1 MVEPRRSLGARIV
14 HVTKRVLLFVL
25 VAVVLLLCAGGV
37 WNAVA
42 LHHYRSVAGVPG
54 KLYQVDGRTMHML
67 CTGSGSPVVVLEAGL
82 GNDSMIWAK
91 NQPELSKITTVCAY
105 DRAGFGW
112 SDPVPGVRD
121 SNAISHELHG
131 LLRQAGI
138 ARPVILMG
146 HSIAGIH
153 MRNYAAK
160 YPEDVAGIVFIDG
173 STPQQDKYFPASI
186 EEKQAQYVK
195 VLFPLAEAATVTGVL
210 RALGQCTQVAPGME
224 SYAAW
229 IKADSCAPSQI
240 TSVEREMKGVPA
252 SGDETVNSGPFGS
265 MPILIFSQD
274 PANHDPRLGDE
285 GGKQLSAIWN
295 GMQENLKKLST
306 NSRRIIAKGSTHYV
320 QVDRSDMLNKE
331 VTEFIEQVR
340 SGQVS
345 SQNGTTITE

>member
-1 MVEPRRSLGARIV
+1 MPEARPSIGARIV
-14 HVTKRVLLFVL
+14 RVTKRVLLFL
-25 VAVVLLLCAGGV
+25 FVAVVVLLSAGAI

-42 LHHYRSVAGVPG
+42 LHHYRSLAGVPG
-54 KLYQVDGRTMHML
+54 KLYQVDGRAMQML

-82 GNDSMIWAK
+82 GNDSTIWAK
-91 NQPELSKITTVCAY
+91 NQPELSKITRVCAY

-112 SDPVPGVRD
+112 SESRPGVRD

-131 LLRQAGI
+131 LLEQAGI
-138 ARPVILMG
+138 TDPVILMG

-160 YPEDVAGIVFIDG
+160 YPQGVAGIVFIDG

-186 EEKQAQYVK
+186 EKKTTEFVNI
-195 VLFPLAEAATVTGVL
+195 LFPLAEAATVTGVL
-210 RALGQCTQVAPGME
+210 RAMGQCTEIKPGME

-229 IKADSCAPSQI
+229 IKADTCAPSQI
-240 TSVEREMKGVPA
+240 PSSLREMKGVA
-252 SGDETVNSGPFGS
+252 VSGDETVNAGPFGN

-274 PANHDPRLGDE
+274 PTMHEPILGDE
-285 GGKQLSAIWN
+285 AGKQLSSIWN

-320 QVDRSDMLNKE
+320 QVDRSDLVNRE
-331 VTEFIEQVR
+331 VTSFIQQVR
-340 SGQVS
+340 TGAVS
-345 SQNGTTITE
+345 PQNGTTTTQ